1 MTINVWWDEAW
12 DSYYAAQ
19 RANTGFTAKR
29 VVKALRKADFRVR
42 KDPECKIWEI
52 RGHGLYGILSLPATI
67 YYDTN
72 LHISVKEDWNKF
84 SDATLQLN
92 IFDFPAEDLTAK
104 IYREF
109 RHEKCIIEAVKK
121 YSKCERDK

>member
-12 DSYYAAQ
+12 DSSYEAQ

-29 VVKALRKADFRVR
+29 VVKALKKAGFRVR

-52 RGHGLYGILSLPATI
+52 RGHELYGILSLPATI

-72 LHISVKEDWNKF
+72 LHMSVEEDWNKF

-92 IFDFPAEDLTAK
+92 IFDFPVDYLLECIFL
-104 IYREF
+104 EF
-109 RHEKCIIEAVKK
+109 YSGVKN
-121 YSKCERDK
+121 ETN

>member
-1 MTINVWWDEAW
+1 MHITYEWNKEYEE
-12 DSYYAAQ
+12 YYPIEQ
-19 RANTGFTAKR
+19 IYTGFTAKR
-29 VVKALRKADFRVR
+29 VVKALKKAGFRVR

-72 LHISVKEDWNKF
+72 LHMSVEEDWNKF

-92 IFDFPAEDLTAK
+92 IFDFPVDYLLECIFL
-104 IYREF
+104 EF
-109 RHEKCIIEAVKK
+109 YSGVENEKT
-121 YSKCERDK
+121 

>member
-1 MTINVWWDEAW
+1 MTDSDYYDGAW

-19 RANTGFTAKR
+19 KANTGFTAKR
-29 VVKALRKADFRVR
+29 VVKALKKAGFRVL

-67 YYDTN
+67 YYNTN
-72 LHISVKEDWNKF
+72 LHMSVEEDWNKF

-92 IFDFPAEDLTAK
+92 IFDFTEYDVVTEIFLK
-104 IYREF
+104 FYSGVEN
-109 RHEKCIIEAVKK
+109 EK
-121 YSKCERDK
+121 